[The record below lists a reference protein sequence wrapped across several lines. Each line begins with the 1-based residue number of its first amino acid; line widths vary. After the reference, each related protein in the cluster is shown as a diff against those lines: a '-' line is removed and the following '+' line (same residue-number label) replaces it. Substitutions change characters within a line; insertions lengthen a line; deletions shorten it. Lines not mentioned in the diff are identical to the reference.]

1 MDFFFTKAICP
12 KFRNLVCFQ
21 EMDILENQRNLE
33 FELRQLMLKP
43 DDEKTEYDAHR
54 EEELLGEILNMVQK
68 RSNIV
73 EQMDQ
78 DRLR

>member
-1 MDFFFTKAICP
+1 
-12 KFRNLVCFQ
+12 
-21 EMDILENQRNLE
+21 MDILENQRSLE

-43 DDEKTEYDAHR
+43 DDEKTEYDTHR
-54 EEELLGEILNMVQK
+54 EEELLGEILSLVQK